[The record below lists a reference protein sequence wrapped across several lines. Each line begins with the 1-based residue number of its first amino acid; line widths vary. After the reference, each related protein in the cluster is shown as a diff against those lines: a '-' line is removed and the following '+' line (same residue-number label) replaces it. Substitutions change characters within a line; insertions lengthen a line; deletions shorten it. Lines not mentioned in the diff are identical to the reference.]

1 MTGHGDVFPL
11 SSALP
16 ISPLC
21 RSLTHVL
28 EQEKAQGLE
37 LAKELAHLRYKA
49 KELEMLVE
57 DFGPIWKRTP
67 GPGRYPS
74 EIRQLKL
81 ERYREK
87 RALRQQRYQAIREF
101 AGRSTA
107 AKSRVRVNGKFVK
120 SC

>member
-1 MTGHGDVFPL
+1 MTGHGDVLPL

-16 ISPLC
+16 LSPLYS
-21 RSLTHVL
+21 SLTQVL

-37 LAKELAHLRYKA
+37 LAKELAQLRYKA
-49 KELEMLVE
+49 KELEMLIQ
-57 DFGPIWKRTP
+57 DFGPVWKRSP
-67 GPGRYPS
+67 ALGRYPS

-87 RALRQQRYQAIREF
+87 RALRLQRYQATRAF